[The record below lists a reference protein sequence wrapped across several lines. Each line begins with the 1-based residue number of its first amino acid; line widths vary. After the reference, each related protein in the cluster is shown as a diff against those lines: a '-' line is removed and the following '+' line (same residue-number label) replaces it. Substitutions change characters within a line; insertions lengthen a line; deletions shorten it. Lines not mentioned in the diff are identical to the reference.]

1 MAINLSKPIYL
12 PNTMCIIIA
21 SHMSKSSRIP
31 YLIECLKSHI
41 SATIPITIYLS
52 ISFETFDIKAA
63 CLQHFAEIVD
73 PHKQICVLIR
83 EQKTPQMRHI
93 QLTFDEMRPEHEWI
107 LFCDDDDTYVP
118 NRVERFAE
126 SIVHCINLKLNPD
139 IVLAGVY
146 ESTFGKEHR
155 EQRHEFWCYCVRRMI
170 LERFLIGLK
179 PYPDVLDNK
188 CCDVLFGEYLRRSKP
203 HYLFAQLTEQLYN
216 YRIDNNTDSVTGFI
230 KMNQH
235 KYSNITNPPPLNS
248 MEWSTY
254 VLNWNDY
261 LHDTI
266 DVYLHDIYLRT
277 LVGMPFEDILVAEFK
292 ANRPLLE
299 FIDVNLYEK
308 MVDQYNSVRLVCD
321 KVYDHP
327 F

>member
-1 MAINLSKPIYL
+1 M
-12 PNTMCIIIA
+12 
-21 SHMSKSSRIP
+21 
-31 YLIECLKSHI
+31 
-41 SATIPITIYLS
+41 
-52 ISFETFDIKAA
+52 
-63 CLQHFAEIVD
+63 
-73 PHKQICVLIR
+73 
-83 EQKTPQMRHI
+83 
-93 QLTFDEMRPEHEWI
+93 
-107 LFCDDDDTYVP
+107 
-118 NRVERFAE
+118 
-126 SIVHCINLKLNPD
+126 
-139 IVLAGVY
+139 
-146 ESTFGKEHR
+146 
-155 EQRHEFWCYCVRRMI
+155 
-170 LERFLIGLK
+170 
-179 PYPDVLDNK
+179 
-188 CCDVLFGEYLRRSKP
+188 RRSKP

-308 MVDQYNSVRLVCD
+308 MVDHYNSVRLVCD